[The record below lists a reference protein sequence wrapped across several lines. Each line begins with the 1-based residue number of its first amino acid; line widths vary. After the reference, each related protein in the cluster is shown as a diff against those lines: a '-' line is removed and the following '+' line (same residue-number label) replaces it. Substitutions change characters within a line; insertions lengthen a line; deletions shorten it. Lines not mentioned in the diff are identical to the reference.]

1 MGVAAEI
8 SRDSRRGLSQVG
20 RDWLIGRPKSQD
32 SGTVG
37 ARESQDVHVRRSP
50 VDQPEQIHRRS
61 PDDHDPVLP
70 PIGLEQFT
78 DTAKRQLDGFTA
90 RKRRH
95 NQFVVGKKQYNVS
108 SDDM

>member
-1 MGVAAEI
+1 MGVEAEI

-50 VDQPEQIHRRS
+50 VDQPEQIHGRT

-78 DTAKRQLDGFTA
+78 DTAQRQLDGLTA

-95 NQFVVGKKQYNVS
+95 S
-108 SDDM
+108 SLELMEK